1 MKIKVSFFALMLL
14 LSLII
19 SASYYAVIPIIAAAI
34 HEAGHIICAR
44 LRGIH
49 LKSFEVA
56 IFGARLSIGGGI
68 YSYSDEIAI
77 CAAGPAINFICADVA
92 AVASRIWEVNNDI
105 FELFILSS
113 LSLGIIN
120 LLPIKSFDGGR
131 ILSALISKFFDV
143 RIAEKTLNILSFLSL
158 FVIWSISL
166 YLLLR
171 TSASLSLFVF
181 SVSVFASIFIEN
193 DSEPF

>member
-19 SASYYAVIPIIAAAI
+19 SASYYAVIPIIAAVI

-56 IFGARLSIGGGI
+56 IFGARLSIGDGI

-92 AVASRIWEVNNDI
+92 AVAIRIWGVNNDI

-113 LSLGIIN
+113 LSTTWPTPPFCCGEC
-120 LLPIKSFDGGR
+120 
-131 ILSALISKFFDV
+131 ISPLANAHPVK
-143 RIAEKTLNILSFLSL
+143 RTK
-158 FVIWSISL
+158 
-166 YLLLR
+166 LR
-171 TSASLSLFVF
+171 R
-181 SVSVFASIFIEN
+181 
-193 DSEPF
+193 